1 MDELSITTDRLL
13 ITEFSEDMAESVHRN
28 SLDDD
33 NRRFV
38 PDEVFPTVEAAQEVI
53 RFLISCYRG
62 TDGPFV
68 YPVLLKSGENIGYVQ
83 AVCLGEAWEIGYHIA
98 APFTSRGFA
107 AEAVKAFLTE
117 IMPRLGIDE
126 IWGICRGGNTASR
139 RVLEKCGFELV
150 FSGRGDYQGEEH
162 EVCRYVYRHAG
173 EGVHHG
179 QAVRET
185 PE

>member
-83 AVCLGEAWEIGYHIA
+83 AVCLGEAWEIGYHI
-98 APFTSRGFA
+98 GYLH
-107 AEAVKAFLTE
+107 K
-117 IMPRLGIDE
+117 PRLCHGSGKGLSDGDHAPGWALTRFGAYVEAAILHPGGLWRNADLSSYSPEEGITRRRARSLQ
-126 IWGICRGGNTASR
+126 ICLSPCRGGGTSWP
-139 RVLEKCGFELV
+139 
-150 FSGRGDYQGEEH
+150 GR
-162 EVCRYVYRHAG
+162 
-173 EGVHHG
+173 
-179 QAVRET
+179 T
-185 PE
+185 